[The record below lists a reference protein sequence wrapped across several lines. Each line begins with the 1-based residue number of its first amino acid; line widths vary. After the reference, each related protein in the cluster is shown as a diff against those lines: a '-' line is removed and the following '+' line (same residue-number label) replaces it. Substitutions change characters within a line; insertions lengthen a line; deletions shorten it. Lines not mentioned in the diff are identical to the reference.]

1 MESLEFMI
9 AQYAWNSCIPPPPL
23 LTNLRPR
30 RKQIKSSYLKKADAP
45 ETREVCKT
53 PWKELREKDRK
64 LQIIEFF

>member
-1 MESLEFMI
+1 MHT
-9 AQYAWNSCIPPPPL
+9 PPL

-45 ETREVCKT
+45 ETRDVCKT